1 MGLDSLTNIGL
12 CGAHRT
18 GKTTLAIALSKKLN
32 MPFVDIGTSKLFSDR
47 KLDPA
52 KPMDFKT
59 RLHIQRVI
67 LNHAESIWFEM
78 DESFICDRT
87 PIDMAA
93 YTLAEVQGNT
103 LGKESEWELQDYLR
117 DCQEVT
123 ERYFG
128 YLFLIPPA
136 IPFVD
141 EIGKASLSQG
151 YIEHIHTLCLG
162 LFHDSDA
169 LQAGCRLG
177 RSLTDLNERVEFIA
191 YFTAVRDR

>member
-1 MGLDSLTNIGL
+1 MSNIGL

-32 MPFVDIGTSKLFSDR
+32 MPFVEIGTSKLFSDR

-59 RLHIQRVI
+59 RLYIQRVI

-93 YTLAEVQGNT
+93 YTLAEAQGDT
-103 LGKESEWELQDYLR
+103 LDKELEWELADYLR

-123 ERYFG
+123 ERFFG

-136 IPFVD
+136 IPLVD
-141 EIGKASLSQG
+141 EVGKASLSQG
-151 YIEHIHTLCLG
+151 YIEHIHRLCVG
-162 LFHDSDA
+162 FFHDSDA

-177 RSLTDLNERVEFIA
+177 RSVTDLDKRVKLVADFVA
-191 YFTAVRDR
+191 ARDR